1 MGTFAIKVADARP
14 SALPMLLIMLST
26 ASLLLHPAAPPRSS
40 LPIMMADADV
50 AERERQLVEITPPK
64 ASALLKM
71 WQSQSADKL
80 VSIEADPKNP
90 KKFMAVPTAGPGLRR
105 AKWRSHAD
113 FFAAACAGLMVADQG
128 DNPQARRQQIDCL
141 HIAGFPRGE
150 GATVYASLGGGTSTL
165 TLVERSKKYFSVLAL
180 CVKPDE
186 KQLGKIVEAEA
197 ATLSALYGEAAAA
210 GVIGLRVHKTCEE
223 ALAGSR
229 RCLGLVRPAV
239 GMEGAGGTTWSM
251 CGPEGAYDECE
262 VDPAGEDDEECLIV
276 SPISDDCVW
285 TAGDEEERQ
294 ERKFGKAAME
304 GFRDP
309 KKGNSA

>member
-1 MGTFAIKVADARP
+1 
-14 SALPMLLIMLST
+14 MLST
-26 ASLLLHPAAPPRSS
+26 ASLLLHPPRSS

-50 AERERQLVEITPPK
+50 TERERQLVEITPPK

-223 ALAGSR
+223 ALAAHTAALVLSGR
-229 RCLGLVRPAV
+229 RWAWRPA
-239 GMEGAGGTTWSM
+239 ATWSWRF
-251 CGPEGAYDECE
+251 GGAYDECE
-262 VDPAGEDDEECLIV
+262 VDPAARTTRVLASRPSRTIAVDGG
-276 SPISDDCVW
+276 W
-285 TAGDEEERQ
+285 R
-294 ERKFGKAAME
+294 KAA
-304 GFRDP
+304 GRGWQAAW
-309 KKGNSA
+309 KASARSREQRMRMGT